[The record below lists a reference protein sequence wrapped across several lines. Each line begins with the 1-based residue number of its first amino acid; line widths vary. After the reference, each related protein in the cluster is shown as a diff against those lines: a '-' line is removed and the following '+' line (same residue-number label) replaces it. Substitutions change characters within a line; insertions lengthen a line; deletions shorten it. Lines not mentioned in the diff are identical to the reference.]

1 MAASPV
7 KRTTGPGG
15 EEYAVRALLEDGYR
29 ILAVNAHSPY
39 GEVDIIAADRDTV
52 CFVEVKTRRAGAQ
65 VGAGLSVTKVKQRKI
80 LRTAMLWLQ
89 ENDCDLQPR
98 FDVFAV
104 TTDSDGTIIGHDHMK
119 GAFDGQAYE

>member
-1 MAASPV
+1 M

-15 EEYAVRALLEDGYR
+15 EEYAVRTLLADGYK
-29 ILAVNAHSPY
+29 ILSVNAPSPY
-39 GEVDIIAADRDTV
+39 GEVDIIAADRENV

-65 VGAGLSVTKVKQRKI
+65 VGAGLSVTKTKQRKI

-89 ENDCDLQPR
+89 ENDCALQPR

-104 TTDSDGTIIGHDHMK
+104 TTDQGGHIIGHDHMK
-119 GAFDGQAYE
+119 GAFDGQAYS

>member
-1 MAASPV
+1 V

-39 GEVDIIAADRDTV
+39 GEVDIIAADRDNV
-52 CFVEVKTRRAGAQ
+52 CFVEVKTRRAGAR
-65 VGAGLSVTKVKQRKI
+65 VGAGLSVTRAKQKKI

-89 ENDCDLQPR
+89 ETGCDLQPR

-104 TTDSDGTIIGHDHMK
+104 ATDSDGKVTGHDHMK
-119 GAFDGQAYE
+119 GAFDGEAYYQGH